1 PDYNRQP
8 PITIDNS
15 PYDKKYTL
23 TRRPLRQSV
32 RCPRRQLPDSKMPKT
47 CALFL
52 ADARRGASKTA
63 PPVLHPNSACARYEL
78 GGRQLGKPS
87 TRKLR
92 LKHQQQ
98 PRQQQLVQCAT
109 ALSVSSSTSSSRCFF
124 FPWRLQHCSTA
135 IVKSDSPLTLVV
147 VVEVAVA
154 VLLATARERG
164 QQHRVLS
171 NAVLQL
177 PVEVPRHRLPVLGDG
192 V

>member
-1 PDYNRQP
+1 
-8 PITIDNS
+8 
-15 PYDKKYTL
+15 KKKTL

-92 LKHQQQ
+92 PKHQQQ

-109 ALSVSSSTSSSRCFF
+109 ALSVSTSTSTSTSSSSSRCFF

-135 IVKSDSPLTLVV
+135 IVVKSDSPLTLVV
-147 VVEVAVA
+147 VVE
-154 VLLATARERG
+154 
-164 QQHRVLS
+164 
-171 NAVLQL
+171 
-177 PVEVPRHRLPVLGDG
+177 
-192 V
+192 